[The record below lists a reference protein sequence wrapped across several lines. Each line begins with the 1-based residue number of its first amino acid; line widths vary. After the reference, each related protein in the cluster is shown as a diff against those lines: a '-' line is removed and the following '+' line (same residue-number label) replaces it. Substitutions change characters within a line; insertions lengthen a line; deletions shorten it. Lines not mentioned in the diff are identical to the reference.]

1 MDEAI
6 PLPGGLRVGVDGLV
20 GLLPGVGD
28 LATLAVSLYGITL
41 AARAGASGPLL
52 ARMVGNVALDA
63 AVGSIPVLGDIFDV
77 GFKAN
82 RRNARLLDAHL
93 DRGTR

>member
-1 MDEAI
+1 
-6 PLPGGLRVGVDGLV
+6 
-20 GLLPGVGD
+20 
-28 LATLAVSLYGITL
+28 
-41 AARAGASGPLL
+41 
-52 ARMVGNVALDA
+52 MVGNVALDA